1 MKTLTEFEELIELF
15 RDLTYSDIDPYYSF
29 SNSEDAHKKIYQ
41 DDSVIDRAI
50 EFLKAVEYL
59 DFDLICPSACSDVN
73 FYVNNEEYNDIEIVI
88 DQDIKVYAYDKDVT
102 GYFFLRNP
110 DIKLV
115 KEVLNSENACEFLKN
130 KGFEFF
136 DIHCEE

>member
-1 MKTLTEFEELIELF
+1 MKTLTEFEELIESF
-15 RDLTYSDIDPYYSF
+15 RDLTYSDIDPYYSI
-29 SNSEDAHKKIYQ
+29 SEDAHKKVYQ

-59 DFDLICPSACSDVN
+59 DFDLICPSLCADVN
-73 FYVNNEEYNDIEIVI
+73 FYIDNNINDIEIVV
-88 DQDIKVYAYDKDVT
+88 DQDIKMYAYDKDVT
-102 GYFFLRNP
+102 GYFFLRNL
-110 DIKLV
+110 DIKLI

-136 DIHCEE
+136 DINCEE